1 MKLNLGRKTQGPP
14 ATVDGLAV
22 RALATMTAFFINR
35 GELELALAALGS
47 LLAHAGEPSAGSRI
61 VDHSRK
67 VHPRSAAMRAL
78 LAELA
83 PAADREYA
91 VMVEQYRE
99 TVVVRGEG
107 Q

>member
-1 MKLNLGRKTQGPP
+1 MKMNLGRKTQGPP

-47 LLAHAGEPSAGSRI
+47 LLAHAGEPSAGGRLA
-61 VDHSRK
+61 DHSRK
-67 VHPRSAAMRAL
+67 VHPRSPAMRAL

-91 VMVEQYRE
+91 GMVEQYRA
-99 TVVVRGEG
+99 VVRGEG